1 VTIIRAFGA
10 SARFMV
16 LQIQRVDKNITFYYY
31 LWAANRWLSV
41 RFSLLSAFLVGGTG
55 LVMLLLSGMGKVNAS
70 VAGFALS
77 FALQIS
83 NNMLFLVRRYT
94 ALELAM
100 VGVERV
106 KE

>member
-1 VTIIRAFGA
+1 
-10 SARFMV
+10 MV
-16 LQIQRVDKNITFYYY
+16 LQIHRVDKNIAFYYY
-31 LWAANRWLSV
+31 LWVANRWLSV
-41 RFSLLSAFLVGGTG
+41 RFSLLSALLVGATG
-55 LVMLLLSGMGKVNAS
+55 ILLLILSDKVSAS

-77 FALQIS
+77 FALNIS

-100 VGVERV
+100 VGVERI